1 MAGGSPT
8 LYPLFR
14 RLCTLFDGEGSTPMH
29 HRTAS
34 RRSYLQTLRHCFCL
48 TLLPLAT
55 LYLSTA
61 LAAHAQLNPNL
72 MKYAC
77 GPANRMFATLSP
89 TSRFTDTTAGFAL
102 VDSPAV
108 EASSCTSDKP
118 FFFSVPVPEG
128 NYRITVVLGGPQAS
142 VTTVR
147 AEGRRLMLEKIPT
160 KPDESITKTF
170 DTNVRYPE
178 ISGDPNNKVK
188 LKDRELGILNWD
200 HKLTLEFNGDHPS
213 VRSIDIEPID
223 KLTKSGT
230 IQDEPVLYLAGDS
243 TVVDQYYEPWA
254 AWGQMLPRFF
264 LPGIVIANHA
274 ESGETTK
281 SFVGEHRL
289 AKIMTTMKPGDYLF
303 IQFAH
308 NDMKPGAVSLEDY
321 RKLLTDF
328 IAQARAKGATP
339 VLVTAMNRRTFDD
352 AGHITNSFGPY
363 PDAMREVA
371 AQQKVTLIDLNAMSK
386 TLFEAMGPEG
396 TLKAFMHYP
405 ADSFP
410 GQTAAIED
418 DTHFNSYGAY
428 ELARCIVHGIREAN
442 LPLTK
447 FLDPTIPDFN
457 PAHPDP
463 QSDFHLPFTPI
474 LHPGDP
480 TKVGQT

>member
-1 MAGGSPT
+1 MQHRNTRHLGYLNTP
-8 LYPLFR
+8 R
-14 RLCTLFDGEGSTPMH
+14 HRL
-29 HRTAS
+29 
-34 RRSYLQTLRHCFCL
+34 CL
-48 TLLPLAT
+48 TLLPLAA

-61 LAAHAQLNPNL
+61 ARAQAHLNPNL

-77 GPANRMFATLSP
+77 GPADRTFATLSP
-89 TSRFTDTTAGFAL
+89 ASRFTDTAAGFDL
-102 VDSPAV
+102 LPSPAV
-108 EASSCTSDKP
+108 NGRACTSDKP
-118 FFFSVPVPEG
+118 FFFSVPIPEG

-142 VTTVR
+142 ITTVR
-147 AEGRRLMLEKIPT
+147 AEGRRLMLEKIATQPT
-160 KPDESITKTF
+160 ESVTKTF

-178 ISGDPNNKVK
+178 ISGNPEALVK
-188 LKDRELGILNWD
+188 LKPRELGILNWD

-213 VRSIDIEPID
+213 VRSIDIEPINQ
-223 KLTKSGT
+223 LTKSGK
-230 IQDEPVLYLAGDS
+230 IQEVPVVYLAGDS

-274 ESGETTK
+274 ESGETTR
-281 SFVGEHRL
+281 SFVAEHRL
-289 AKIMTTMKPGDYLF
+289 EKIMTTIKPGDYLF
-303 IQFAH
+303 LQFAH
-308 NDMKPGAVSLEDY
+308 NDMKPGAVSLDDY
-321 RKLLTDF
+321 KRLLTDY
-328 IAQARAKGATP
+328 IAQTRAKAATP

-352 AGHITNSFGPY
+352 AGKITNSFGPY
-363 PDAMREVA
+363 PDAMREIA
-371 AQQKVTLIDLNAMSK
+371 AEQKVTLIDLNAMSK
-386 TLFEAMGPEG
+386 TLFEVMGPEG

-410 GQTAAIED
+410 GQTEAISD

-447 FLDPTIPDFN
+447 FLDPNIPDFN
-457 PAHPDP
+457 PANPDP

>member
-1 MAGGSPT
+1 
-8 LYPLFR
+8 
-14 RLCTLFDGEGSTPMH
+14 
-29 HRTAS
+29 
-34 RRSYLQTLRHCFCL
+34 
-48 TLLPLAT
+48 
-55 LYLSTA
+55 
-61 LAAHAQLNPNL
+61 

-77 GPANRMFATLSP
+77 GPANGVPGELARWGKNRMFATLSP
-89 TSRFTDTTAGFAL
+89 TTRFTDSTAGFDL
-102 VDSPAV
+102 LPSPAV
-108 EASSCTSDKP
+108 EGKACTSDKP
-118 FFFSVPVPEG
+118 FFFSVPIPEG

-160 KPDESITKTF
+160 AANASITKTF
-170 DTNVRYPE
+170 DTNIRYPE
-178 ISGDPNNKVK
+178 IAGTPATQVK
-188 LKDRELGILNWD
+188 LKPRELGILNWD

-213 VRSIDIEPID
+213 VRSIDIEPIGI
-223 KLTKSGT
+223 KT
-230 IQDEPVLYLAGDS
+230 DEPVLYLAGDS

-281 SFVGEHRL
+281 SFVAEHRL
-289 AKIMTTMKPGDYLF
+289 AKIMTTIKPGDYLF

-308 NDMKPGAVSLEDY
+308 NDMKPGAVPLEDY
-321 RKLLTDF
+321 KKLLADY
-328 IAQARAKGATP
+328 IAQTRAKGATP
-339 VLVTAMNRRTFDD
+339 VLVTSMNRRTFDD
-352 AGHITNSFGPY
+352 AGQITNSFGPY

-371 AQQKVTLIDLNAMSK
+371 AEQKVTLIDLNAMSK

-410 GQTAAIED
+410 GQTEAISD

-428 ELARCIVHGIREAN
+428 ELARCIGHGIREAN
-442 LPLTK
+442 LPLKK
-447 FLDPTIPDFN
+447 FLDPSVPDFN
-457 PAHPDP
+457 PPPPDP
-463 QSDFHLPFTPI
+463 ENNFHLPFTPI

>member
-1 MAGGSPT
+1 MDGDGSPLMRLRNASHRIC
-8 LYPLFR
+8 LYTPR
-14 RLCTLFDGEGSTPMH
+14 HRL
-29 HRTAS
+29 
-34 RRSYLQTLRHCFCL
+34 YL
-48 TLLPLAT
+48 TLLPLAA

-61 LAAHAQLNPNL
+61 ATAEAQLNPNL

-89 TSRFTDTTAGFAL
+89 TSRYNDTTAGFDL
-102 VDSPAV
+102 VASPTIDGKA
-108 EASSCTSDKP
+108 CTSDKP
-118 FFFSVPVPEG
+118 FFFSVPIPEG
-128 NYRITVVLGGPQAS
+128 NYRITVALGGPKPS

-147 AEGRRLMLEKIPT
+147 AEGRRLMLEKIATQPNESVT
-160 KPDESITKTF
+160 KSF

-178 ISGDPNNKVK
+178 IQGQPCGNPAAQVK
-188 LKDRELGILNWD
+188 LKPRELGILNWD

-213 VRSIDIEPID
+213 VRSIDIELIPN
-223 KLTKSGT
+223 
-230 IQDEPVLYLAGDS
+230 EPVLYLAGDS

-254 AWGQMLPRFF
+254 AWGQILPRFF

-274 ESGETTK
+274 ESGETTR
-281 SFVGEHRL
+281 SFVAEHRL

-308 NDMKPGAVSLEDY
+308 NDMKPGAVSLDDY
-321 RKLLTDF
+321 KKLLTDY
-328 IAQARAKGATP
+328 IAQTRAKGATP
-339 VLVTAMNRRTFDD
+339 ILVTAMNRRTFDD
-352 AGHITNSFGPY
+352 AGKITNSLSGY

-371 AQQKVTLIDLNAMSK
+371 AQQKVTLIDLNAMSE

-410 GQTAAIED
+410 GQTAAISD

-442 LPLTK
+442 LALTK
-447 FLDPTIPDFN
+447 FLDPAVPDFN

-463 QSDFHLPFTPI
+463 QTDFHLPFTPI
-474 LHPGDP
+474 STPATP
-480 TKVGQT
+480 PKSAKPE

>member
-1 MAGGSPT
+1 
-8 LYPLFR
+8 
-14 RLCTLFDGEGSTPMH
+14 MH
-29 HRTAS
+29 HRNRHHEGATANLN
-34 RRSYLQTLRHCFCL
+34 RNCHL
-48 TLLPLAT
+48 TLAT
-55 LYLSTA
+55 LATLFLSTA
-61 LAAHAQLNPNL
+61 LAAQAQPNLNL

-77 GPANRMFATLSP
+77 GAAKGVPDERARWGGNRTFATLSP
-89 TSRFTDTTAGFAL
+89 TSRFTDTTAGFDL
-102 VDSPAV
+102 LPSPTV
-108 EASSCTSDKP
+108 EAKSCTSDKP
-118 FFFSVPVPEG
+118 FFFSVPIPEG
-128 NYRITVVLGGPQAS
+128 SYRITVVLGGPQAS

-160 KPDESITKTF
+160 KPNESITKTF

-178 ISGDPNNKVK
+178 ISGDANDKVR
-188 LKDRELGILNWD
+188 LKPREQGILNWD

-213 VRSIDIEPID
+213 VRSINIEPIPN
-223 KLTKSGT
+223 
-230 IQDEPVLYLAGDS
+230 EPVVYLAGDS

-281 SFVGEHRL
+281 SFVGERRL

-308 NDMKPGAVSLEDY
+308 NDMKPGAVPIDEY
-321 RKLLTDF
+321 KKLLSDF
-328 IAQARAKGATP
+328 IAQTRAKGATP
-339 VLVTAMNRRTFDD
+339 VLVTSMNRRTFDD
-352 AGHITNSFGPY
+352 AGKITNSFGPY
-363 PDAMREVA
+363 PDAVREIA
-371 AQQKVTLIDLNAMSK
+371 AQQKVALIDLNAMSK
-386 TLFEAMGPEG
+386 TLFEAMGPES

-405 ADSFP
+405 ENSFP
-410 GQTAAIED
+410 GQTAAIAD

-447 FLDPTIPDFN
+447 LLDPTVPDFN

-463 QSDFHLPFTPI
+463 QPDFNLPFTPI
-474 LHPGDP
+474 LLKSDP
-480 TKVGQT
+480 TKVGQTE

>member
-1 MAGGSPT
+1 
-8 LYPLFR
+8 
-14 RLCTLFDGEGSTPMH
+14 
-29 HRTAS
+29 
-34 RRSYLQTLRHCFCL
+34 
-48 TLLPLAT
+48 
-55 LYLSTA
+55 
-61 LAAHAQLNPNL
+61 

-89 TSRFTDTTAGFAL
+89 TSRFTGTTAGFDL
-102 VDSPAV
+102 VASPAITGK
-108 EASSCTSDKP
+108 ACTSDKP
-118 FFFSVPVPEG
+118 FFFSVPIPEG
-128 NYRITVVLGGPQAS
+128 NYRITVVLGGPQTS

-147 AEGRRLMLEKIPT
+147 AEGRRLMLEKIAT
-160 KPDESITKTF
+160 QPDASVTLSF

-178 ISGDPNNKVK
+178 IQDQPSGNPATQVK
-188 LKDRELGILNWD
+188 LKPRELGILDWD

-213 VRSIDIEPID
+213 VRSIDIEPIPN
-223 KLTKSGT
+223 
-230 IQDEPVLYLAGDS
+230 EPVLYLAGDS

-308 NDMKPGAVSLEDY
+308 NDMKPGAVSPGVAVVPIAEY
-321 RKLLTDF
+321 KKLLADY
-328 IAQARAKGATP
+328 IAQTRAKGATP
-339 VLVTAMNRRTFDD
+339 VLVTSMNRRTFDD
-352 AGHITNSFGPY
+352 AGKITNSFGPY
-363 PDAMREVA
+363 PGAMREVA
-371 AQQKVTLIDLNAMSK
+371 AEQKVTLIDLNAMSK

-405 ADSFP
+405 TGSFP
-410 GQTAAIED
+410 GQTEAISD

-447 FLDPTIPDFN
+447 FLDPAVPDFN

-463 QSDFHLPFTPI
+463 QNDFNLPFTPI

>member
-1 MAGGSPT
+1 
-8 LYPLFR
+8 
-14 RLCTLFDGEGSTPMH
+14 MH
-29 HRTAS
+29 HRNAS
-34 RRSYLQTLRHCFCL
+34 HRSHLHTPRPRLCL
-48 TLLPLAT
+48 TILPLAT

-61 LAAHAQLNPNL
+61 ASAQAQLNPNL

-89 TSRFTDTTAGFAL
+89 TTRFTDTAAGFDLLA
-102 VDSPAV
+102 SPQITGK
-108 EASSCTSDKP
+108 SCTSDKP
-118 FFFSVPVPEG
+118 FFFSLPIPEG
-128 NYRITVVLGGPQAS
+128 SYRITVVLGGPQPS
-142 VTTVR
+142 ITTVR
-147 AEGRRLMLEKIPT
+147 AEGRRLILEKIATQPNESVT
-160 KPDESITKTF
+160 KSF

-178 ISGDPNNKVK
+178 IQGQPSGTPATQVK
-188 LKDRELGILNWD
+188 LKPRELGILDWD

-213 VRSIDIEPID
+213 VRSIDIEPIPN
-223 KLTKSGT
+223 
-230 IQDEPVLYLAGDS
+230 EPVLYLAGDS

-281 SFVGEHRL
+281 SFVAEHRL

-308 NDMKPGAVSLEDY
+308 NDMKPGAVPLDEY
-321 RKLLTDF
+321 KNLLTDY
-328 IAQARAKGATP
+328 IAQTRAKGATP
-339 VLVTAMNRRTFDD
+339 VLVTSMNRRTFDD
-352 AGHITNSFGPY
+352 AGKITNSFGPY

-410 GQTAAIED
+410 GQTAPISD

-447 FLDPTIPDFN
+447 FLDPAVPDFN

>member
-1 MAGGSPT
+1 
-8 LYPLFR
+8 
-14 RLCTLFDGEGSTPMH
+14 
-29 HRTAS
+29 
-34 RRSYLQTLRHCFCL
+34 
-48 TLLPLAT
+48 
-55 LYLSTA
+55 
-61 LAAHAQLNPNL
+61 

-77 GPANRMFATLSP
+77 GPAIRLFATLSP
-89 TSRFTDTTAGFAL
+89 TSRFTDTTAGFDL
-102 VDSPAV
+102 LPSPEVIAK
-108 EASSCTSDKP
+108 SCTSDKP
-118 FFFSVPVPEG
+118 FFFSVPIPEG
-128 NYRITVVLGGPQAS
+128 SYRVTVVLGGPQAS

-160 KPDESITKTF
+160 GPNDSVTRTF

-178 ISGDPNNKVK
+178 LSSQPNGDPEDKVK
-188 LKDRELGILNWD
+188 LKPRELGILDWD

-213 VRSIDIEPID
+213 VRSIDIEPINSS
-223 KLTKSGT
+223 TKSGK
-230 IQDEPVLYLAGDS
+230 IEDVPVIYLAGDS

-274 ESGETTK
+274 ESGETIK
-281 SFVGEHRL
+281 SFVGEQRL
-289 AKIMTTMKPGDYLF
+289 NKIMTTMKPDDYLF

-308 NDMKPGAVSLEDY
+308 NDMKPGAVSLDEY
-321 RKLLTDF
+321 KKLLISYIDQT
-328 IAQARAKGATP
+328 RRKGATP
-339 VLVTAMNRRTFDD
+339 VLVTSMNRRTFDD
-352 AGHITNSFGPY
+352 AGHITNSLAGY
-363 PDAMREVA
+363 PDAMREIA
-371 AQQKVTLIDLNAMSK
+371 AQQKVALIDLNAMSK

-410 GQTAAIED
+410 GQTAAISD

-447 FLDPTIPDFN
+447 FLDPNIPDFN

-463 QSDFHLPFTPI
+463 QPDFHLPFTPI

>member
-1 MAGGSPT
+1 MSGDQRT
-8 LYPLFR
+8 QH
-14 RLCTLFDGEGSTPMH
+14 DEGSTGSRIPAL
-29 HRTAS
+29 RAS
-34 RRSYLQTLRHCFCL
+34 
-48 TLLPLAT
+48 LLSLAA
-55 LYLSTA
+55 LYLSTT
-61 LAAHAQLNPNL
+61 LTAHTQAPAQPSLNL

-89 TSRFTDTTAGFAL
+89 TSRFTDTTAGFDL
-102 VDSPAV
+102 FDSPAI
-108 EASSCTSDKP
+108 EATSCTSDKP
-118 FFFSVPVPEG
+118 FFFSIPIPEG
-128 NYRITVVLGGPQAS
+128 SYRVTVVFGGPHDS

-147 AEGRRLMLEKIPT
+147 AEGRRLMLEKIVT
-160 KPDESITKTF
+160 RANDSITKSF

-178 ISGDPNNKVK
+178 INGDPDDQVK
-188 LKDRELGILNWD
+188 LKPRELGILDWD

-213 VRSIDIEPID
+213 IRSIDIEPIPN
-223 KLTKSGT
+223 
-230 IQDEPVLYLAGDS
+230 EPVVYLAGDS

-281 SFVGEHRL
+281 SFVGENRL

-308 NDMKPGAVSLEDY
+308 NDMKPGAVPLDEYKKILISY
-321 RKLLTDF
+321 IT
-328 IAQARAKGATP
+328 QARRKGATP
-339 VLVTAMNRRTFDD
+339 VLVTPMNRRTFDD

-363 PDAMREVA
+363 PDAVREVA
-371 AQQKVTLIDLNAMSK
+371 AEQKVALIDLNAMSK
-386 TLFEAMGPEG
+386 TLFETMGPDG
-396 TLKAFMHYP
+396 TLKAFMHYSEN
-405 ADSFP
+405 SFP
-410 GQTAAIED
+410 GQTAAISD

-447 FLDPTIPDFN
+447 FLIPTIPDFN

-463 QSDFHLPFTPI
+463 QPDFHLPFTPI
-474 LHPGDP
+474 LLKTDP